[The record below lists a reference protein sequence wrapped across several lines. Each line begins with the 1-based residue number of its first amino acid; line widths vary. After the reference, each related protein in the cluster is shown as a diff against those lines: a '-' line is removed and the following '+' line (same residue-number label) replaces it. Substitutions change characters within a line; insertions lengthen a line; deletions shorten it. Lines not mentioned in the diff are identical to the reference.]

1 MAPHLYMIRHG
12 KTPANLDNKF
22 AGRTAEPLSAEGK
35 EQILAL
41 GPELSQLKL
50 QAIYAGSLQRT
61 MQTAEI
67 ISNNK
72 IPVHK
77 AEGLVDINLP
87 HWDGLTKDEI
97 REKFGDE
104 YPTWLASPDLFQV
117 AGCEDL
123 YQVQGRAV
131 AQVEKIARTYD
142 AGNILLVTHLIVAR
156 CLILHKKNQPMSI
169 FREIKVGNGEIV
181 DLSPWP

>member
-35 EQILAL
+35 GQILAL
-41 GPELSQLKL
+41 VPELAQLKL
-50 QAIYAGSLQRT
+50 QAIYAGPLQRT
-61 MQTAEI
+61 TQTAEI

-72 IPVHK
+72 ISIHR

-97 REKFGDE
+97 RAKFGDE
-104 YPTWLASPDLFQV
+104 YPTWLATPDLFQV

-123 YQVQGRAV
+123 HQVQGRAV
-131 AQVEKIARTYD
+131 AELDKISSTWK

-156 CLILHKKNQPMSI
+156 CLILHKENQPMSS
-169 FREIKVGNGEIV
+169 FREIKVDNGEIV
-181 DLSPWP
+181 DLSPWS